1 MTQKKPEFN
10 SREIGTFLV
19 LLLDAVDELTLSN
32 AVLKKTLMEL
42 VPEFAGA
49 YMRNEEIVKQHSSLL
64 AASSLSSRAE
74 MVDQIVDMLSALAAE
89 TR

>member
-1 MTQKKPEFN
+1 MSARKPEFN

-32 AVLKKTLMEL
+32 AVMKKTLMEL

-49 YMRNEEIVKQHSSLL
+49 YMKNEEIVKQQSSLM
-64 AASSLSSRAE
+64 ASNALISRAE
-74 MVDQIVDMLSALAAE
+74 MVDQIVEMLSVIAAE
-89 TR
+89 AK

>member
-1 MTQKKPEFN
+1 MSARKPEFN

-32 AVLKKTLMEL
+32 AVMKKTLMEL

-49 YMRNEEIVKQHSSLL
+49 YMKNEEIVKQQSSLM
-64 AASSLSSRAE
+64 ASNALISRSE
-74 MVDQIVDMLSALAAE
+74 MVDQIVEMLSVIAAE
-89 TR
+89 AK